1 VRGLPRAF
9 WFIWSGTLTDRL
21 GNVAMLYLSISLV
34 ARYHFSA
41 SFAGLV
47 LGLAG
52 AGSAAGAIVGGV
64 LTDRIGRKPTLLT
77 ANICTALLTAAMGL
91 TTQAVPIALLVTA
104 FGISGGVARPAL
116 SALLLD
122 VVPDHQRARALNLN
136 YWAMNIGFAGA
147 ATLSGLL
154 ANQPRLAVF
163 VIDAVSTLS
172 AGLLVFFRVR
182 VPAAPKH
189 PHAKQDGLA
198 TVLRD
203 RTFMTFVT
211 LQTGMWTVIC
221 CLGLMPITMLHHGL
235 KPSLYG
241 SIIAVNGVMI
251 VLAQLFVPRLLRDRS
266 RTRTLALCS
275 LLVAVGFGAVGF
287 APSALALAGTVAIWT
302 VGEMLSAPVSGTLT
316 ADLSPSRLRGR
327 YQGVAAMSFTA
338 SGCFA
343 PVLGGLVMDH
353 VGDLA
358 VWLGCFALGL
368 LVAIGHLVTGPAR
381 ERRAAAM
388 KLAEVPTPES
398 PITDKELALV

>member
-1 VRGLPRAF
+1 MPRAF
-9 WFIWSGTLTDRL
+9 WFIWCGTLTDRL
-21 GNVAMLYLSISLV
+21 GNLAMLYLSISLV

-41 SFAGLV
+41 TFAGLV

-52 AGSAAGAIVGGV
+52 AGSAVGAIAGGV
-64 LTDRIGRKPTLLT
+64 LTDRIGRKPTLFA
-77 ANICTALLTAAMGL
+77 ANICTALFTLGL
-91 TTQAVPIALLVTA
+91 GVVTDAVPIALLVAA

-116 SALLLD
+116 SSLLLD
-122 VVPDHQRARALNLN
+122 VVPDDLRARALNLN

-154 ANQPRLAVF
+154 ADQPRLALF
-163 VIDAVSTLS
+163 AIDAVSTLS
-172 AGLLVFFRVR
+172 AGLLVVFRVR
-182 VPAAPKH
+182 PPAAPKH
-189 PHAKQDGLA
+189 SQSRDGGLG

-203 RTFMTFVT
+203 RTFMTFVS

-235 KPSLYG
+235 RPSLYG

-251 VLAQLFVPRLLRDRS
+251 VLAQLFVPRLLRHRS
-266 RTRTLALCS
+266 RTATLALCS
-275 LLVAVGFGAVGF
+275 ALVAIGFGAVGF
-287 APSALALAGTVAIWT
+287 APNALALAGTVAIWT
-302 VGEMLSAPVSGTLT
+302 VGEMLSAPVAGTLT
-316 ADLSPSRLRGR
+316 ADLSPAHLRGR
-327 YQGVAAMSFTA
+327 YQGLAAMSFTA

-358 VWLGCFALGL
+358 VWLGCFVLGTV
-368 LVAIGHLVTGPAR
+368 VAIGHLVTGPAR

-388 KLAEVPTPES
+388 RALEARAAEQPA
-398 PITDKELALV
+398 DAELALV